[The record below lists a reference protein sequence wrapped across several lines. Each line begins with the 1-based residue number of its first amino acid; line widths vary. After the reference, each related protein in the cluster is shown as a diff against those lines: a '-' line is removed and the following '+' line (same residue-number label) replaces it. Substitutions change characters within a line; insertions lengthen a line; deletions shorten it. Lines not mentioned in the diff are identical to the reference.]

1 MTGFE
6 MLQPTHLGSYQ
17 PTEFSDSLVD
27 ILLKR
32 RTGLKVDILL
42 KRRTGL
48 KVDILLKRRKA

>member
-42 KRRTGL
+42 KRR
-48 KVDILLKRRKA
+48 KA